1 MGQCCPA
8 DLAIAHSLSKLL
20 MLDNLWMYVD
30 EDGRRKVMTKWLC
43 LRSPE
48 RRNQETDTP
57 I

>member
-30 EDGRRKVMTKWLC
+30 EDGRKK
-43 LRSPE
+43 
-48 RRNQETDTP
+48 
-57 I
+57 